1 MYTYSSS
8 TPTSHPASQVETS
21 PVAET
26 AESPTT
32 HCFQRLAI
40 RIDMDENT
48 YMASRAAQMR
58 SSISGESNLPEVRH
72 AATTPSSSAYGTPDI
87 PATYSSV
94 ATFNYSV
101 PPYDSALPTPVS
113 VAGSPSL
120 SERSSKMMHS
130 YSPHAGASQQPT
142 PPGTSRSW
150 GYQVNV
156 PCTSS
161 ATSMELQHSAGDM
174 LNMHSLESSHS
185 PDDHET
191 MGNSAPPFH
200 WGPYGVSSTEAPDEI
215 SPQIA
220 HQSMFHGHLP
230 NINPSELMRSSLAAT
245 SSSNMPL
252 APAPS
257 QVPILPHSQ
266 DPRAYIPSV
275 TPGDHLQH
283 HYGGL
288 SHHQPSIVVDFAH
301 NPYSSRKASRSSRS
315 GRSYRSTKR
324 ARGQTRGPQDGSM
337 GSASTEG
344 KSSRLS
350 TQRITLKD
358 DAPEDTKYLLDLRC
372 QMDGNK
378 GKGMWEDIVKA
389 YEVRYGSKQ
398 GPNLQMTLARAV
410 LRYAVWPSSE
420 DEALKRAVEEL
431 DRRRYKDLLKLMKDY
446 GGCEAWEWKEC
457 HLAKRLV
464 ELGYDEFDPQES
476 TKKPRRQ
483 RRKAMRNQ
491 SSSTTWD
498 PTITGLAY
506 GNPQPVSEEQEEY
519 LFHQY
524 CKPDPDAAGR
534 ESVQN
539 ISEHEGVGVK
549 RNTGDNQSARVA
561 KQACQQILAGSN
573 EQLYSSIPPSGG
585 NHQHMS

>member
-8 TPTSHPASQVETS
+8 TPQTHPTSLVKSS
-21 PVAET
+21 SVAET
-26 AESPTT
+26 ASTAT

-40 RIDMDENT
+40 RIDMEEGT
-48 YMASRAAQMR
+48 YMTSRAAHMR
-58 SSISGESNLPEVRH
+58 SSISGDSSLPEVRH
-72 AATTPSSSAYGTPDI
+72 SATTPSSSAYGTPDI

-130 YSPHAGASQQPT
+130 YSPHGGASQQPT

-161 ATSMELQHSAGDM
+161 AASMELQPSASNM
-174 LNMHSLESSHS
+174 LNIHSLESSHS
-185 PDDHET
+185 PDEHEA
-191 MGNSAPPFH
+191 MGNPAPPFH
-200 WGPYGVSSTEAPDEI
+200 WGSYGVSSTEAPDDI

-220 HQSMFHGHLP
+220 HQSMFHDHLR
-230 NINPSELMRSSLAAT
+230 NINPSELIRSSLAVT

-252 APAPS
+252 APASS
-257 QVPILPHSQ
+257 QVPILPNSS

-288 SHHQPSIVVDFAH
+288 SHHQPSIVVDFAQ

-324 ARGQTRGPQDGSM
+324 TRGQTRGPQNSNM
-337 GSASTEG
+337 GASSTEG
-344 KSSRLS
+344 KPSRLS

-358 DAPEDTKYLLDLRC
+358 DAPEDAKYLLDLRC

-389 YEVRYGSKQ
+389 YEVRFGSKQ

-431 DRRRYKDLLKLMKDY
+431 DRRRYKDLLKLMKDF

-483 RRKAMRNQ
+483 RRKTMRSQ
-491 SSSTTWD
+491 PSATWD
-498 PTITGLAY
+498 QSMNSLAY
-506 GNPQPVSEEQEEY
+506 EENGQPVTAEQEDY
-519 LFHQY
+519 LFHQF

-539 ISEHEGVGVK
+539 ISDHASIGIK
-549 RNTGDNQSARVA
+549 RNSNDNQSARVA
-561 KQACQQILAGSN
+561 KQACQQMLAGSSD
-573 EQLYSSIPPSGG
+573 QLYSSMPPSGG
-585 NHQHMS
+585 NHQHIS